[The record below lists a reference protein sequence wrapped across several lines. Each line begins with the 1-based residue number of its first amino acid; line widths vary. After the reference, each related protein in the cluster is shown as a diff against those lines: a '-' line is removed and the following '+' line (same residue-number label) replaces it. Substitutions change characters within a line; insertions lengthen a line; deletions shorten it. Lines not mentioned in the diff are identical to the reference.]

1 MREKS
6 GLTQHELAR
15 ICGFG
20 VNQISRYE
28 TGTHDP
34 SSTALKKIAT
44 ILDVSMDYL
53 MGLTDEPHGNI
64 SPSDLNIHERQVVEA
79 YRREGW
85 PGVARLSV
93 EKLTKAP

>member
-1 MREKS
+1 
-6 GLTQHELAR
+6 
-15 ICGFG
+15 
-20 VNQISRYE
+20 
-28 TGTHDP
+28 
-34 SSTALKKIAT
+34 
-44 ILDVSMDYL
+44 MDYL